1 MATTGIVNGTAF
13 GVYIGSSNNLIA
25 FGTSCSISINHSPRN
40 TTTSNSGAY
49 TSRMAGTIDWD
60 ASCDSLI
67 AMSTSSATA
76 FYQMFATYLDTRQ
89 VLSIKF
95 KTTVSG
101 DKYFEGLA
109 IMTGLSM
116 DAPNE
121 ESATMSVSFAAAG
134 PLSLGTV

>member
-25 FGTSCSISINHSPRN
+25 FGTSCSIS
-40 TTTSNSGAY
+40 SNSGAY